1 MNSVERE
8 YFDLPKRGRGRYRCG
23 LKGHFVKICKTKE
36 ADTNRPKKGNIHQV
50 TYDDDFAFTLQS
62 SGRHIPTIDIEL

>member
-23 LKGHFVKICKTKE
+23 LEGHFVKICKTKE

-50 TYDDDFAFTLQS
+50 T
-62 SGRHIPTIDIEL
+62 